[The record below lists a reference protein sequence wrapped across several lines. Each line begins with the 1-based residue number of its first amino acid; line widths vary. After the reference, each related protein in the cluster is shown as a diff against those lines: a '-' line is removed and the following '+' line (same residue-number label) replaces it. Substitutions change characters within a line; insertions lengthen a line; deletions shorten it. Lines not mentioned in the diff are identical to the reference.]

1 MGAHGK
7 SGTPRVEASS
17 NRYRKRIAQLRHE
30 PRTPMDARSRPN
42 ARGTSAPGRPAGRRL
57 DRAARGRA
65 QAGRRP
71 ARRREH
77 ARQRRHQ
84 VPDPVDLVARDVLYR
99 RCAGAPR
106 SRRGAQSAGRSRHPV
121 RDSRSA
127 AVRCL
132 RHEHAHLP
140 AGRHVEGGSAGG
152 DRVHRLA
159 HRRALRPEERVR
171 PRALPDS
178 DAARPGALAP
188 PHDRLRQR
196 RSHARHL
203 LDAGRPGV
211 PVGALPD
218 PARGQVRPRR
228 DTRVQRMLSR
238 GRAHPAPQLVHAA
251 RLRHLAVLRGGE
263 AHHRQGLR
271 LSQDRLCPGR
281 SGLTRERAAIPKY
294 ETTLTASQTVAEGTM
309 AFHFA
314 KPAGFKFTAGQSMN
328 VSLIDPPETDG
339 KGNAR
344 TFSIVSAPYETELMI
359 ATRMRDTAFKRVL
372 KAMPA
377 GERVSLRG
385 PAGMFTLDPADARPA
400 VFLAGGIGI
409 TPFLSMSRQAAHDR
423 LARDIWLFY
432 SNRRPE
438 DAAFL
443 DELAALPRRNPR
455 YRFVGTM
462 VEMAKS
468 SRPWSGETGVLGRTM
483 LERHLK
489 DLAASVYYVAGPPGL
504 VEAMQKM
511 LTETSVKE
519 DAIHNDEVFSY

>member
-1 MGAHGK
+1 MDG
-7 SGTPRVEASS
+7 
-17 NRYRKRIAQLRHE
+17 
-30 PRTPMDARSRPN
+30 RTPSHLPGTADPRRSDCNSLAR
-42 ARGTSAPGRPAGRRL
+42 T
-57 DRAARGRA
+57 ARGRA

-99 RCAGAPR
+99 RCARGPC
-106 SRRGAQSAGRSRHPV
+106 SRRIAQGPGRSRHPL

-140 AGRHVEGGSAGG
+140 ACRLVEGGSAGG
-152 DRVHRLA
+152 DQVHRLA

-178 DAARPGALAP
+178 HATRPGALAP

-196 RSHARHL
+196 RPYARHL
-203 LDAGRPGV
+203 LDAGRRGV
-211 PVGALPD
+211 PVGALSD

-228 DTRVQRMLSR
+228 DARVQRLLSR
-238 GRAHPAPQLVHAA
+238 SRAHPALQLVHTA

-263 AHHRQGLR
+263 AHHRQGFR
-271 LSQDRLCPGR
+271 LSQDRLGPGR
-281 SGLTRERAAIPKY
+281 SGLTGERAPMAKY
-294 ETTLTASQTVAEGTM
+294 ETTLTRSETVAEGTM

-328 VSLIDPPETDG
+328 VSLIDPPET
-339 KGNAR
+339 
-344 TFSIVSAPYETELMI
+344 
-359 ATRMRDTAFKRVL
+359 
-372 KAMPA
+372 
-377 GERVSLRG
+377 
-385 PAGMFTLDPADARPA
+385 
-400 VFLAGGIGI
+400 
-409 TPFLSMSRQAAHDR
+409 
-423 LARDIWLFY
+423 
-432 SNRRPE
+432 
-438 DAAFL
+438 AAFL

-462 VEMAKS
+462 VEMAQS
-468 SRPWSGETGVLGRTM
+468 SRPWSGETGFLDRVM

-511 LTETSVKE
+511 LTEAGVKE
-519 DAIHNDEVFSY
+519 DAIHTDEFFGY

>member
-1 MGAHGK
+1 MDGRTLSHLP
-7 SGTPRVEASS
+7 GTADPR
-17 NRYRKRIAQLRHE
+17 
-30 PRTPMDARSRPN
+30 RSDCSRL
-42 ARGTSAPGRPAGRRL
+42 AGTAG
-57 DRAARGRA
+57 GGA
-65 QAGRRP
+65 QAGRCP
-71 ARRREH
+71 AHRREH

-99 RCAGAPR
+99 RCARGPC
-106 SRRGAQSAGRSRHPV
+106 SRRIAQGPGRSRHPL

-140 AGRHVEGGSAGG
+140 ACRLVEGGSAGG
-152 DRVHRLA
+152 DQVHRLA
-159 HRRALRPEERVR
+159 HRRALRPEERFR
-171 PRALPDS
+171 PRALS
-178 DAARPGALAP
+178 DTHAARPGALAP

-196 RSHARHL
+196 RPDARHL
-203 LDAGRPGV
+203 LDAGRRGV
-211 PVGALPD
+211 PVGALSD
-218 PARGQVRPRR
+218 PARSQVRPRR
-228 DTRVQRMLSR
+228 DTRVQRLLSR

-251 RLRHLAVLRGGE
+251 RLRHLALLRGGE

-271 LSQDRLCPGR
+271 LSQDSLGPGR
-281 SGLTRERAAIPKY
+281 SGLTGERAAMPKY
-294 ETTLTASQTVAEGTM
+294 ETKLTASETVAEGTM

-314 KPAGFKFTAGQSMN
+314 KPADFKFQAGQSMN

-344 TFSIVSAPYETELMI
+344 SFSIASAPYEAELMI

-372 KAMPA
+372 KSMPA
-377 GERVSLRG
+377 GGRVSLRG
-385 PAGMFTLDPADARPA
+385 PMGNFTLDGADARPA

-409 TPFLSMSRQAAHDR
+409 TPFVSMSRQAAHDR

-438 DAAFL
+438 DAGFL
-443 DELAALPRRNPR
+443 EELAALPRRNPR

-468 SRPWSGETGVLGRTM
+468 SRPWSGETGFLDRAM

-489 DLAASVYYVAGPPGL
+489 ELAAAVYYTAGPPGL

-511 LTETSVKE
+511 LADAGVE
-519 DAIHNDEVFSY
+519 DEAIRTDEFFGY